1 MSLLSKIDAHT
12 RAGREFMNR
21 EVQTNREFA
30 DRWGESK
37 DGLPKSH
44 GTEATTVRLKR
55 GSELVMRPVPWVW
68 DGWIVAGGLTVL
80 AGRQGT
86 GKTTLAMAL
95 AATVTVGGRWPD
107 GTCAE
112 PGNVCIW
119 SGEDDPDYTLG
130 PRLALL
136 GADMERVFFVEDVL
150 KVGEKR
156 AFDPAKDMEPLRR
169 ALAGVGG
176 CKLLIIDPIVMAV
189 PGDSHK
195 NAEVRRALQPVVDLA
210 ATLDCGLIG
219 ISHLTKGTEGRDP
232 TERVTGSLAFG
243 ALARSVHLVTKS
255 RHEGGTVKRRLIR
268 AKNNLGEDSGGF
280 EFDIEQGEVP
290 GVAGVLSSRII
301 WGDAIEGDARDL
313 MAEAE
318 AESAVAPKGAIEEA
332 KAFLIDVLRDGPV
345 PAKSIAADALGAGL
359 SWRTVQRAQKKLG
372 IVAEKSGMKEGWIWF
387 LPMPHEREGRQKSA
401 KTATTMGVGLQR
413 NAAVFEATRSS
424 EGDLPDYVEV
434 DI

>member
-55 GSELVMRPVPWVW
+55 GSELVMRPVPWLW
-68 DGWIVAGGLTVL
+68 DGWIVSGGLTVL

-95 AATVTVGGRWPD
+95 AATVTVGGLWPD

-112 PGNVCIW
+112 GGNVCIW
-119 SGEDDPDYTLG
+119 SGEDDPTYTLG
-130 PRLALL
+130 PRLALA
-136 GADMERVFFVEDVL
+136 GADMDRVLFVEDVL
-150 KVGEKR
+150 RVGEKR

-169 ALAGVGG
+169 ALAEAGG

-189 PGDSHK
+189 AGDSHK
-195 NAEVRRALQPVVDLA
+195 NAEVRRGLQPVVDLA
-210 ATLDCGLIG
+210 ATLGCGLIG

-232 TERVTGSLAFG
+232 NERVTGSLAFG
-243 ALARSVHLVTKS
+243 ALARTVLIVAKS
-255 RHEGGTVKRRLIR
+255 KNEDGSVKRLLVRS
-268 AKNNLGEDSGGF
+268 KNNLGEDSGGF

-290 GVAGVLSSRII
+290 GAAGVFASRVL

-318 AESAVAPKGAIEEA
+318 SVPDPDGAGDEAE
-332 KAFLIDVLRDGPV
+332 AFLLEVLRDGPV
-345 PAKSIAADALGAGL
+345 PSKLIEAYARGAGL
-359 SWRTVQRAQKKLG
+359 NWRTVERKKKKMG
-372 IVAEKSGMKEGWIWF
+372 IVAEKFGMKGGWSWR
-387 LPMPHEREGRQKSA
+387 LPMPHEREDRQKNA
-401 KTATTMGVGLQR
+401 KTHKPRGVGLHEKV
-413 NAAVFEATRSS
+413 AVFEASRPV
-424 EGDLPDYVEV
+424 EGTGSDYVEV
-434 DI
+434 DL

>member
-1 MSLLSKIDAHT
+1 MSLLSKIDANT

-44 GTEATTVRLKR
+44 GIEATTVRLKR
-55 GSELVMRPVPWVW
+55 GSELVMRPVPWLW
-68 DGWIVAGGLTVL
+68 DGWIVSGGLTVL

-95 AATVTVGGRWPD
+95 AATVTVGGLWPD

-112 PGNVCIW
+112 GGNVCIW
-119 SGEDDPDYTLG
+119 SGEDDPTYTLG
-130 PRLALL
+130 PRLALS
-136 GADMERVFFVEDVL
+136 GADMDRVLFVEDVL
-150 KVGEKR
+150 RVGEKR

-169 ALAGVGG
+169 ALAEAGG

-189 PGDSHK
+189 AGDSHK
-195 NAEVRRALQPVVDLA
+195 NAEVRRGLQPVVELA
-210 ATLDCGLIG
+210 ATLGCGLIG

-232 TERVTGSLAFG
+232 NERVTGSLAFG
-243 ALARSVHLVTKS
+243 ALARTVLMVAKS
-255 RHEGGTVKRRLIR
+255 KDEGGSVKRLLVRS
-268 AKNNLGEDSGGF
+268 KNNLGEDSGGF

-290 GVAGVLSSRII
+290 GAAGVFASRVL
-301 WGDAIEGDARDL
+301 WGGAIEGDARDL

-318 AESAVAPKGAIEEA
+318 SAVAPEGAIEEA
-332 KAFLIDVLRDGPV
+332 KALLIDVLRDGPV
-345 PAKSIAADALGAGL
+345 PAKSIEADALGAGL
-359 SWRTVQRAQKKLG
+359 SWRTVERAKKELG
-372 IVAEKSGMKEGWIWF
+372 IVAEKSGMKEGWIWL

-401 KTATTMGVGLQR
+401 KTATTMGVGLQEKM
-413 NAAVFEATRSS
+413 AVFEASRPV
-424 EGDLPDYVEV
+424 EGTASDYVEV
-434 DI
+434 EI